1 MTVSA
6 MPRSAG
12 LTEKQKMLA
21 GELYNCKDEELA
33 RERLHARRLTRMFNS
48 TFENEQA
55 NRHSL
60 LKQLFGSLAGEAV
73 VEPPFHCDYGY
84 NIHLGDR
91 VYANFDC
98 VILDVCEVR
107 IGSGC
112 LLGPGVHIYTAAHPL
127 DASKRAQGE
136 EYGRPVRIGNNVWI
150 GGRAVILPGVSIG
163 DNVVI
168 AAGAVVTAN
177 VPDHSL
183 VAGNPGA
190 VRKRL
195 EEGNPL

>member
-6 MPRSAG
+6 MPRASG
-12 LTEKQKMLA
+12 STEKQKMLA
-21 GELYNCKDEELA
+21 GELYDCKDEELA

-55 NRHSL
+55 NRNSL
-60 LKQLFGSLAGEAV
+60 LKQLFGSLAGEPM

-91 VYANFDC
+91 FYANFDC

-107 IGSGC
+107 IGNGC

-127 DASKRAQGE
+127 DALKRAQGE

-163 DNVVI
+163 DNVVV
-168 AAGAVVTAN
+168 AAGAVVAAD
-177 VPDHSL
+177 VPDNSL
-183 VAGNPGA
+183 VVGNPGA
-190 VRKRL
+190 VRKNL
-195 EEGNPL
+195 EDSKG